1 LRSFVSSFFDYFI
14 LTNGSDKIVI
24 ILLLLVEICVEQ
36 QQTPQNKTLKVTNK
50 TCKTIE
56 PADKKKEEAPP

>member
-36 QQTPQNKTLKVTNK
+36 QTPQNKTLKVTNK